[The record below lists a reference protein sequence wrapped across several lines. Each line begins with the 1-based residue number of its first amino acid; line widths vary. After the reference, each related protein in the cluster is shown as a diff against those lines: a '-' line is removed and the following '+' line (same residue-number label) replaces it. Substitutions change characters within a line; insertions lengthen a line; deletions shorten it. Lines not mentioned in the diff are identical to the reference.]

1 MGGHGGEVELPEGE
15 TDPFVK
21 RVALSVAVFAVVLAV
36 AASGGN
42 NAGKDMMM
50 YQLKASN
57 EWSRFQAKSQREVL
71 YMQER
76 EQLEEAFGP
85 LDPPAAKELAAA
97 YAAAQKEKDKKPG
110 DPADRRRQRYG
121 YVVAKLEEYKAEKD
135 DLSKSATAFQDARD
149 LAQKKDPYFD
159 AAELL
164 LQIAIVLASVAM
176 LSKARW
182 AFAASLVLA
191 AGGLLLTL
199 NGYLPLVEVPFV
211 GGGEAGG
218 H

>member
-15 TDPFVK
+15 NDPFVK
-21 RVALSVAVFAVVLAV
+21 RVALSVAVFAVVLAL

-76 EQLEEAFGP
+76 EQLEEVFGP
-85 LDPPAAKELAAA
+85 LDPAPAKELAEA
-97 YAAAQKEKDKKPG
+97 YTTAQKERDRKPG
-110 DPADRRRQRYG
+110 DSTVRRRQRYG
-121 YVVAKLEEYKAEKD
+121 YVVVKLEEYKREKD
-135 DLSKSATAFQDARD
+135 ELSASASGYEKTRD

-182 AFAASLVLA
+182 AFVASIVLA

-199 NGYLPLVEVPFV
+199 NGYYPVADLPFI